1 VRHDVHGLDVT
12 TGSRAALDAYDAA
25 TVGLL
30 GWDASALD
38 QFRAAATHDPQLAL
52 AHAGAGVC
60 LFLEERFDE
69 ARAAIESART
79 TVAGQSERERSHVE
93 AMARLITGRPPEA
106 EAAMQAH
113 LSTWPRDLLVAQRL
127 YFLWFWQGRFRE
139 MLDMTAAIARYSPGN
154 SFVLGLH
161 AFALEEMGRC
171 DEAVRVATAALMRN
185 SCDAW
190 AVHALAHALYEMAG
204 FDTGITRLPGC
215 IHPCRHVNWFRDHL
229 VWHLALLHYARGDYG
244 RASTIARGAFERRPS
259 AIAGELHDSISML
272 WRLMLVGRD
281 VRTRW
286 LPFAEI
292 ARGRLNRQGLLFH
305 AAHLGMALAAA
316 GDWAT
321 ATRQL
326 EMLRER
332 APRDKSGLLGDVAV
346 PLIEGMQAFAGGDYR
361 TTIARI
367 EPLRARIVEIGGSR
381 AQRDVFHDTLLE
393 ACFRAGDAER
403 AERLLAERVK
413 RRPDHYWASR
423 QVGSTSPQ
431 VAPSS

>member
-1 VRHDVHGLDVT
+1 
-12 TGSRAALDAYDAA
+12 
-25 TVGLL
+25 
-30 GWDASALD
+30 
-38 QFRAAATHDPQLAL
+38 
-52 AHAGAGVC
+52 
-60 LFLEERFDE
+60 
-69 ARAAIESART
+69 
-79 TVAGQSERERSHVE
+79 
-93 AMARLITGRPPEA
+93 
-106 EAAMQAH
+106 
-113 LSTWPRDLLVAQRL
+113 
-127 YFLWFWQGRFRE
+127 
-139 MLDMTAAIARYSPGN
+139 
-154 SFVLGLH
+154 
-161 AFALEEMGRC
+161 
-171 DEAVRVATAALMRN
+171 
-185 SCDAW
+185 
-190 AVHALAHALYEMAG
+190 
-204 FDTGITRLPGC
+204 
-215 IHPCRHVNWFRDHL
+215 
-229 VWHLALLHYARGDYG
+229 
-244 RASTIARGAFERRPS
+244 
-259 AIAGELHDSISML
+259 ML

-332 APRDKSGLLGDVAV
+332 APKDKSGLLGDVAV

-431 VAPSS
+431 VAPFVVGEK

>member
-1 VRHDVHGLDVT
+1 MTVMHDVHGLDVT
-12 TGSRAALDAYDAA
+12 TRSGPALEAYDAA

-38 QFRAAATHDPQLAL
+38 RFRAAATHDPQLAL

-60 LFLEERFDE
+60 LFLDERFDE
-69 ARAAIESART
+69 ARAAIDTART
-79 TVAGQSERERSHVE
+79 AAAGSTERERSHVE
-93 AMARLITGRPPEA
+93 AMARLVTGRPPEA

-113 LSTWPRDLLVAQRL
+113 LGTWPRDLLVAQRL
-127 YFLWFWQGRFRE
+127 YFLWFWQGRFRD
-139 MLDMTAAIARYSPGN
+139 MLDMTTAIVRHSPGN

-161 AFALEEMGRC
+161 AFALEEAGRC
-171 DEAVRVATAALMRN
+171 DEAARVATAALVRN
-185 SCDAW
+185 PGDAW

-229 VWHLALLHYARGDYG
+229 VWHLALMHYARGDYG

-272 WRLMLVGRD
+272 WRLMLIGQD
-281 VRTRW
+281 VNARW
-286 LPFAEI
+286 QPFAEI

-305 AAHLGMALAAA
+305 AVHLGMALSAA
-316 GDWAT
+316 GDWPT
-321 ATRQL
+321 AGRQL
-326 EMLRER
+326 DMLRER
-332 APRDKSGLLGDVAV
+332 APKDKSGLLGDVVV
-346 PLIEGMQAFAGGDYR
+346 PLTEGMQAFAGGDYR
-361 TTIARI
+361 KAIERI
-367 EPLRARIVEIGGSR
+367 DPLRPRITEIGGSR
-381 AQRDVFHDTLLE
+381 AQRDIFHDTLLE

-413 RRPDHYWASR
+413 RRPDHYWTSR
-423 QVGSTSPQ
+423 QVRASAS
-431 VAPSS
+431 